1 VSLWSPDEVRRCYSA
16 AAEGFVEVVS
26 GIGDDSSSWDRP
38 GLGVWTVRDLVGHA
52 SRSLSVIEQYLAE
65 PAVEIRFA
73 TPLDYLAWLSDPSLD
88 HASVAWRGR
97 AAGEA
102 LGSSPAAAVRELAAR
117 ATALVAATP
126 DEATLTTAFGGTTF
140 MAYLPTRTFELT
152 VHTLDLVSALGVEA
166 PPVLDAPVAAC
177 LELAV
182 AAAAAGRGT
191 SSGEAGG
198 ASSGGAVLLALTG
211 RRGLPPG
218 FSVV

>member
-1 VSLWSPDEVRRCYSA
+1 
-16 AAEGFVEVVS
+16 
-26 GIGDDSSSWDRP
+26 
-38 GLGVWTVRDLVGHA
+38 
-52 SRSLSVIEQYLAE
+52 
-65 PAVEIRFA
+65 
-73 TPLDYLAWLSDPSLD
+73 
-88 HASVAWRGR
+88 
-97 AAGEA
+97 
-102 LGSSPAAAVRELAAR
+102 
-117 ATALVAATP
+117 
-126 DEATLTTAFGGTTF
+126 
-140 MAYLPTRTFELT
+140 TRTFELT